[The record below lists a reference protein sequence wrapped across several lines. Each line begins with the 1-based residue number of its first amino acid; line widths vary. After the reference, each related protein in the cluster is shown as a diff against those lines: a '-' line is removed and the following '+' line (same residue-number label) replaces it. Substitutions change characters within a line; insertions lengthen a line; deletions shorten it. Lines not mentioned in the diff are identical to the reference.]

1 MSSDPSSSKDR
12 KEQPFYTPHISFP
25 TISATAFLIGATTA
39 CIISLRR
46 GRKAALRAQQL
57 RANRR
62 IPTAATQANGSA
74 LEVAKR
80 GPLALFSELNAAAF
94 NRTPSS
100 QPPPANGLLPTA
112 LSAKARGKRPL
123 REDHTASPTKPQGAG
138 MDMWTSFDAPEG
150 APPPSVLMRR
160 RQPQPQPQPQA
171 QARAKPTGEAAATP
185 QGAGMDMWTAFD
197 APTGAPPPS
206 VLMRRQPQTS
216 PSPSTPALSQQH
228 VEEQG
233 PGWADEDDEDEYGV
247 RAPAEGEGEGDGSIW
262 SSPVGL
268 AVGAFTL
275 ATALVGA
282 TAFVGVQVAK
292 SLIGFE
298 TTDEFVQRMTDLVPS
313 RSSTSDALR
322 LPQPSASLTPAQ
334 TDHDDELYAAWEAA
348 DSSSEQEEA
357 ENRSGEGD
365 GEEGQLQ
372 GSLTEALAR
381 LDGARSAA
389 EWWEILRDQLD
400 AEREEDVRAR
410 AERVSA
416 RRV

>member
-1 MSSDPSSSKDR
+1 MSSDPSSSKGSR
-12 KEQPFYTPHISFP
+12 EPFYTPHISFP

-62 IPTAATQANGSA
+62 IPTAATQSNGSA

-94 NRTPSS
+94 NRAPSS
-100 QPPPANGLLPTA
+100 QSPSTSNGQLPTA
-112 LSAKARGKRPL
+112 LSAKARGKQPL
-123 REDHTASPTKPQGAG
+123 REDHTASHTKPQGAG

-160 RQPQPQPQPQA
+160 RQPQPQ
-171 QARAKPTGEAAATP
+171 ARAQPKPTAEAAAKP

-206 VLMRRQPQTS
+206 VLIRRRHQPPQPT
-216 PSPSTPALSQQH
+216 TPALSQQH

-334 TDHDDELYAAWEAA
+334 TDHDDELYAAWEAQ
-348 DSSSEQEEA
+348 SSEQEEA
-357 ENRSGEGD
+357 APNIG
-365 GEEGQLQ
+365 GEEGQQQ

-381 LDGARSAA
+381 LDGARSPA

>member
-1 MSSDPSSSKDR
+1 MSSDPSSSKDSR
-12 KEQPFYTPHISFP
+12 EQPFYTPHISFP

-57 RANRR
+57 RINRR
-62 IPTAATQANGSA
+62 ISPSAATQSNGSA

-94 NRTPSS
+94 NRAPSS
-100 QPPPANGLLPTA
+100 QPPPSSNGLLPTA
-112 LSAKARGKRPL
+112 LSAKARGKQPL
-123 REDHTASPTKPQGAG
+123 REDHTPSPTKPQGAG
-138 MDMWTSFDAPEG
+138 VDMWTSFDAPEG

-160 RQPQPQPQPQA
+160 RQPQPQS
-171 QARAKPTGEAAATP
+171 QARAQPKPTGEAAATP

-206 VLMRRQPQTS
+206 VLMRRRHHQTPQPT
-216 PSPSTPALSQQH
+216 TPALAQH

-282 TAFVGVQVAK
+282 TAFVGVQIAK

-365 GEEGQLQ
+365 GEEGQQQ

-381 LDGARSAA
+381 LDGARSPA